1 MDELKE
7 DPLQENGYRSIGHI
21 DGAEIGVRLTAT
33 GQDIL
38 IQQNGIGQY
47 LAQLLNAVDPAA
59 RLQTVQV
66 GDAAYWRIS
75 HTDPVD
81 ELLMR
86 AADLFIAI
94 RYLHPTLVQLQ
105 LQLPME
111 GR

>member
-1 MDELKE
+1 M
-7 DPLQENGYRSIGHI
+7 PENGYRAIGHI
-21 DGAEIGVRLTAT
+21 DGAEIGVRLTET

-47 LAQLLNAVDPAA
+47 LVQLLNAVDPAA
-59 RLQTVQV
+59 KLQTVCV
-66 GDAAYWRIS
+66 GDVTYWRIS

-111 GR
+111 RR

>member
-1 MDELKE
+1 M
-7 DPLQENGYRSIGHI
+7 QENGYRSIGHI

-75 HTDPVD
+75 HSDPVD

-105 LQLPME
+105 LQLPLE

>member
-1 MDELKE
+1 M
-7 DPLQENGYRSIGHI
+7 QENGYRPIGHI

-33 GQDIL
+33 GQEIL

-47 LAQLLNAVDPAA
+47 LAQLLKAADPAA
-59 RLQTVQV
+59 RLQTERV
-66 GDAAYWRIS
+66 GGVGYWRIS

-105 LQLPME
+105 LQLPVE